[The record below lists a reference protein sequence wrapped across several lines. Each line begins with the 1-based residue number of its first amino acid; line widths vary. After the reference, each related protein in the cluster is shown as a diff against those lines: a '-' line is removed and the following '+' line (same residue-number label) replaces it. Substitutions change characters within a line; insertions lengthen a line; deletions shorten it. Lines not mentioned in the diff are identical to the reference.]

1 VSFSPGE
8 IYFVEQNGSRRPAIV
23 VSREQLNRGNTIV
36 VVYITSQRFD
46 ERKDLPNCVPF
57 YTGDFGLTKNS
68 IAQAEQR
75 PWFR

>member
-1 VSFSPGE
+1 
-8 IYFVEQNGSRRPAIV
+8 
-23 VSREQLNRGNTIV
+23 V